1 MKEFKK
7 KIENKKKLLKFL
19 ENGENKML
27 TVWFFTLVSYL
38 LLYFITKNMFVLLF
52 GYFIFYII
60 YSRFYMFLYRKIKN
74 ELSFSKKIV
83 NSNSIN
89 DNLS

>member
-89 DNLS
+89 DNLT